1 MTKVLFILSAVVIL
15 VATLF
20 AYQNGRAFTDM
31 RNKVQTVNNKLK
43 GEMTAMTALKKQLDE
58 KAEVVTTVQKD
69 LEDQSAQL
77 KSHKLK
83 IAQADND
90 AKTAQDDLAKR
101 NASLEEL
108 KLKLAKLP
116 QGVKAETLVEDQN
129 KIKAAIDA
137 LKVEAEQKKKEVET
151 EESKVAE
158 VRKGLDDLARKVED
172 RKKGFDRNSLS
183 ARVIAVNRDWGF
195 VVIDAGQTRGV
206 TQSSKLLVT
215 RGAQTVGKLSIV
227 TVQDGR
233 TIANIIPETLAQGL
247 EITPGDRVI
256 LENLYQ

>member
-31 RNKVQTVNNKLK
+31 RNKVQTANNKLK
-43 GEMTAMTALKKQLDE
+43 GEVTAIAALKAQIDDKTGQV
-58 KAEVVTTVQKD
+58 AAIQQD
-69 LEDQSAQL
+69 LESQSEQL
-77 KSHKLK
+77 KSYKLK
-83 IAQADND
+83 IAQSEND
-90 AKTAQDDLAKR
+90 AKTAQDELTKR

-108 KLKLAKLP
+108 KVKFAKLP
-116 QGVKAETLVEDQN
+116 QGVKTETLVEDQN
-129 KIKAAIDA
+129 KIRAAIDA

-151 EESKVAE
+151 EESKVVE

-183 ARVIAVNRDWGF
+183 ARVVAVNRDWGF
-195 VVIDAGQTRGV
+195 VVVDAGQARGI

-215 RGAQTVGKLSIV
+215 RGSQTVGKLSIV
-227 TVQDGR
+227 SVQDSR
-233 TIANIIPETLAQGL
+233 TIANILPDTLAKGM
-247 EITPGDRVI
+247 EIAPGDRVI